1 MNSTLI
7 KTQQTALVYEK
18 IELHFEK
25 LCPIYAGFSIKL
37 LNSTLKNDSCS
48 ASRAN
53 EQKRSQL
60 HISRIPDAGMF
71 FIQSSMRD

>member
-37 LNSTLKNDSCS
+37 LNSTLKNDNHDKS
-48 ASRAN
+48 
-53 EQKRSQL
+53 RSQNNRV
-60 HISRIPDAGMF
+60 S
-71 FIQSSMRD
+71 